1 MTPIIAPRPAI
12 PTRSPTS
19 SGISHLRKPSSAD
32 PHAAMTPIIH
42 ASHLFQAQAICDR
55 ALLSLGLPGCTRS
68 VISFQVVCPR
78 MPLESFRSSRVK
90 HCILSV
96 SLTMGYGKRETRLGW
111 KEASRVFHSPFNPL
125 TR

>member
-12 PTRSPTS
+12 PTHSPTS
-19 SGISHLRKPSSAD
+19 SGIPRKPSFAD
-32 PHAAMTPIIH
+32 PHAAMTPIMH

-55 ALLSLGLPGCTRS
+55 VLLSTGLPGCARS
-68 VISFQVVCPR
+68 VISYQVVCPR
-78 MPLESFRSSRVK
+78 MRLESFRSSRVK

-96 SLTMGYGKRETRLGW
+96 SSTTGYGKRETRSGR
-111 KEASRVFHSPFNPL
+111 KEASRVFHLPFNPL